1 MECPEPRPKLVLGWP
16 VSGTCRP
23 IRRRRRPGL
32 ASRAEP
38 ELRSPQVATAVQL
51 LHGRFLTPLAFALVY
66 SIRLAG
72 RARTQAQICRW
83 CYARGSNSAGEVTF
97 AMELAVSGVI
107 GLLFGSVIAWLGLR
121 SRTAGLSARLTFTEK
136 ELAAEKARLARLQ
149 QDSTELL
156 IGKARAESALQ
167 AERKTSTEKIELVT
181 RASEELRN
189 AFKAMASDA
198 LKSNNSSF
206 LVIAQETL
214 KRFQS
219 EARGDL
225 EARQKAVADMVA
237 PVRESLTKVDEKI
250 QQMEVARGDA
260 YGALRAQVQ
269 SLITTQKEL
278 QSETGNLV
286 RALRPPN
293 VRGRWGEIQL
303 RRVVEIAGMLSYCDF
318 TEQETVTTET
328 GRLRPDLVVKLPGG
342 KHVVVDA
349 KTPLQAFLDAFETTD
364 EDDRRACLANHAR
377 QVRDHMKT
385 LSGKNY
391 WEQFE
396 ATPEFVVMFLPGETF
411 FSAALEQDPG
421 LIEQGVLQRVIPASP
436 TTLIALLKAINY
448 GWNQEKLARNA
459 KKISDLGKELHD
471 RLRLLAGHITSV
483 GTGLDRA
490 VECYNKAV
498 GSLESRVLVSA
509 RKFAELG
516 ASVAEDIPELE
527 PIETTARAL
536 SFDWDEDDAASDGL
550 PSPIVDDKRKV
561 G

>member
-1 MECPEPRPKLVLGWP
+1 
-16 VSGTCRP
+16 
-23 IRRRRRPGL
+23 
-32 ASRAEP
+32 
-38 ELRSPQVATAVQL
+38 
-51 LHGRFLTPLAFALVY
+51 
-66 SIRLAG
+66 
-72 RARTQAQICRW
+72 
-83 CYARGSNSAGEVTF
+83 
-97 AMELAVSGVI
+97 MELVTSAVV
-107 GLLFGSVIAWLGLR
+107 GLLFGSMIAWLVLR
-121 SRTAGLSARLTFTEK
+121 SKAAASNARLSLMEK
-136 ELAAEKARLARLQ
+136 ELTAAKADLARLQ
-149 QDSTELL
+149 QAHTELVA
-156 IGKARAESALQ
+156 GKARLESALES
-167 AERKTSTEKIELVT
+167 ERKTSTEKMELVT

-189 AFKAMASDA
+189 AFKAMAADA
-198 LKSNNSSF
+198 LKSNNQQF
-206 LVIAQETL
+206 LALARENL
-214 KRFQS
+214 ERFQS

-225 EARQKAVADMVA
+225 EGRQKAVADMVA
-237 PVRESLTKVDEKI
+237 PVRESLSKVDAEI
-250 QQMEVARGDA
+250 QQMEVARGAA
-260 YGALRAQVQ
+260 YAGLHAQVQ
-269 SLITTQKEL
+269 SLITTQAKL

-286 RALRPPN
+286 RALRTPN

-318 TEQETVTTET
+318 TEQESVTTES

-364 EDDRRACLANHAR
+364 EDARRACLANHAR
-377 QVRDHMKT
+377 QVRDHMNT
-385 LSGKNY
+385 LSGKKY
-391 WEQFE
+391 WEQFD

-411 FSAALEQDPG
+411 FSAALEQDSS
-421 LIEQGVLQRVIPASP
+421 LIEHGVLNRVIPASP

-459 KKISDLGKELHD
+459 QRISALGKELHD

-490 VECYNKAV
+490 VESYNKAV

-516 ASVAEDIPELE
+516 ASVADDIPELE

-536 SFDWDEDDAASDGL
+536 SFEWDEDAPPEAAADE
-550 PSPIVDDKRKV
+550 RKA

>member
-1 MECPEPRPKLVLGWP
+1 
-16 VSGTCRP
+16 
-23 IRRRRRPGL
+23 
-32 ASRAEP
+32 
-38 ELRSPQVATAVQL
+38 
-51 LHGRFLTPLAFALVY
+51 
-66 SIRLAG
+66 
-72 RARTQAQICRW
+72 
-83 CYARGSNSAGEVTF
+83 
-97 AMELAVSGVI
+97 MELGISGAI
-107 GLLFGSVIAWLGLR
+107 GLLFGVLLAWLAVGSR
-121 SRTAGLSARLTFTEK
+121 SATLQARLSLTEK
-136 ELAAEKARLARLQ
+136 ELAVIKADLAQLSLDQRDLLESRARL
-149 QDSTELL
+149 
-156 IGKARAESALQ
+156 ESSLES
-167 AERKTSTEKIELVT
+167 ERKTSSEKLELLT
-181 RASEELRN
+181 KAGDRAAADLQN
-189 AFKAMASDA
+189 AFKGLAADA

-206 LVIAQETL
+206 LQIAQETL

-219 EARGDL
+219 EAKGDL
-225 EARQKAVADMVA
+225 DARQRAVADLVT
-237 PVRESLTKVDEKI
+237 PVRESLSKVDAQI
-250 QQMEVARGDA
+250 QQMEIARGEA
-260 YGALRAQVQ
+260 YGDLKAQVQ

-286 RALRPPN
+286 RALRTPN

-318 TEQETVTTET
+318 AEQETITGES

-364 EDDRRACLANHAR
+364 EETRRSCLATHAR

-385 LSGKNY
+385 LSSKNY

-436 TTLIALLKAINY
+436 TTLIALLKAVAY

-459 KKISDLGKELHD
+459 QQISVLGKELHE
-471 RLRLLAGHITSV
+471 RLRKLAGHITGV
-483 GTGLDRA
+483 GTNLDRA
-490 VECYNKAV
+490 VEAYNQAV
-498 GSLESRVLVSA
+498 GSLENRVLVSA

-516 ASVAEDIPELE
+516 AAVAEGIPELE
-527 PIETTARAL
+527 PIETTSRAL
-536 SFDWDEDDAASDGL
+536 SFEWDEDPPE
-550 PSPIVDDKRKV
+550 PSKNPECKA

>member
-1 MECPEPRPKLVLGWP
+1 
-16 VSGTCRP
+16 
-23 IRRRRRPGL
+23 
-32 ASRAEP
+32 
-38 ELRSPQVATAVQL
+38 
-51 LHGRFLTPLAFALVY
+51 
-66 SIRLAG
+66 
-72 RARTQAQICRW
+72 
-83 CYARGSNSAGEVTF
+83 
-97 AMELAVSGVI
+97 MELGVIGVI
-107 GLLFGSVIAWLGLR
+107 GLLFGSVIAWLVLR
-121 SRTAGLSARLTFTEK
+121 SRTATLTARLSLMEK
-136 ELAAEKARLARLQ
+136 ELAAGKADLARLQ
-149 QDSTELL
+149 QAQTELVA
-156 IGKARAESALQ
+156 GKARLESALD
-167 AERKTSTEKIELVT
+167 AERKTNDEKIALVT
-181 RASEELRN
+181 RASDDLRN

-219 EARGDL
+219 EAQGDL
-225 EARQKAVADMVA
+225 DKRQKAVADLVA
-237 PVRESLTKVDEKI
+237 PVRDSLNKVDEKI

-260 YGALRAQVQ
+260 YGELRAQVQ

-278 QSETGNLV
+278 QSQTGNLV
-286 RALRPPN
+286 QALRTPN

-318 TEQETVTTET
+318 TEQQSVTTET

-342 KHVVVDA
+342 KNVVVDA

-364 EDDRRACLANHAR
+364 EDTRRACLANHAR

-385 LSGKNY
+385 LAGKNY

-396 ATPEFVVMFLPGETF
+396 STPEFVVMFLPGETF

-421 LIEQGVLQRVIPASP
+421 LIEQGVLSRVIPASP
-436 TTLIALLKAINY
+436 TTLIALLKAVNY

-459 KKISDLGKELHD
+459 QQISALGKELHD
-471 RLRLLAGHITSV
+471 RLRLLATHITAV

-490 VECYNKAV
+490 VESYNKAV

-516 ASVAEDIPELE
+516 ASVADEIPELE

-536 SFDWDEDDAASDGL
+536 SFEWDDDGISLDAPQDE
-550 PSPIVDDKRKV
+550 RKA

>member
-1 MECPEPRPKLVLGWP
+1 ME
-16 VSGTCRP
+16 
-23 IRRRRRPGL
+23 PG
-32 ASRAEP
+32 
-38 ELRSPQVATAVQL
+38 V
-51 LHGRFLTPLAFALVY
+51 
-66 SIRLAG
+66 I
-72 RARTQAQICRW
+72 
-83 CYARGSNSAGEVTF
+83 
-97 AMELAVSGVI
+97 GVI
-107 GLLFGSVIAWLGLR
+107 GLLFGSLIAWLALR
-121 SRTAGLSARLTFTEK
+121 SRNAGLNARLSLTEK
-136 ELAAEKARLARLQ
+136 ELAAGKADLARLQ
-149 QDSTELL
+149 EAHTDLVA
-156 IGKARAESALQ
+156 GKARLESALE
-167 AERKTSTEKIELVT
+167 AERKTSNEKIELVT

-206 LVIAQETL
+206 LVIAEETL

-219 EARGDL
+219 QAKGDL
-225 EARQKAVADMVA
+225 DARQKAVADMVA
-237 PVRESLTKVDEKI
+237 PVRESLNKVDAQI

-260 YGALRAQVQ
+260 YGELRAQVQ

-286 RALRPPN
+286 KALRTPN

-318 TEQETVTTET
+318 AEQESVPTET

-342 KHVVVDA
+342 KNVVVDA
-349 KTPLQAFLDAFETTD
+349 KTPLQAFLDACETTD
-364 EDDRRACLANHAR
+364 EDARRVCLANHAR
-377 QVRDHMKT
+377 QVRDHMDT
-385 LSGKNY
+385 LSGKKY

-396 ATPEFVVMFLPGETF
+396 STTPEFVVMFLPGETF
-411 FSAALEQDPG
+411 FSAALEQDSG
-421 LIEQGVLQRVIPASP
+421 LIEHGVLNRVIPASP
-436 TTLIALLKAINY
+436 TTLIALLKAVAY

-459 KKISDLGKELHD
+459 QQISALGKELHD

-490 VECYNKAV
+490 VESYNKAV

-516 ASVAEDIPELE
+516 ASVADDIPELA

-536 SFDWDEDDAASDGL
+536 SFEWDEEL
-550 PSPIVDDKRKV
+550 PPEPAEHERKA

>member
-1 MECPEPRPKLVLGWP
+1 ME
-16 VSGTCRP
+16 
-23 IRRRRRPGL
+23 PG
-32 ASRAEP
+32 
-38 ELRSPQVATAVQL
+38 VV
-51 LHGRFLTPLAFALVY
+51 
-66 SIRLAG
+66 
-72 RARTQAQICRW
+72 
-83 CYARGSNSAGEVTF
+83 
-97 AMELAVSGVI
+97 GVI
-107 GLLFGSVIAWLGLR
+107 GLLFGSLIAWLALR
-121 SRTAGLSARLTFTEK
+121 SRTAGLSARLSLMEK
-136 ELAAEKARLARLQ
+136 ELAAEKASLARVQ
-149 QDSTELL
+149 EAYTELVASR
-156 IGKARAESALQ
+156 ARLESTLES
-167 AERKTSTEKIELVT
+167 ERKTSTEKIELVT

-206 LVIAQETL
+206 LVIAEETL

-219 EARGDL
+219 QARGDL
-225 EARQKAVADMVA
+225 EARQKAVAEMVA
-237 PVRESLTKVDEKI
+237 PVRDSLNKVDAQI
-250 QQMEVARGDA
+250 QQLEVARSDA
-260 YGALRAQVQ
+260 YGELRTQVQ

-286 RALRPPN
+286 RALRTPN

-318 TEQETVTTET
+318 TEQETVTTES

-364 EDDRRACLANHAR
+364 EDARRGCLANHAR
-377 QVRDHMKT
+377 QVRDHMNT
-385 LSGKNY
+385 LSGKKY

-411 FSAALEQDPG
+411 FSAALEQDSG
-421 LIEQGVLQRVIPASP
+421 LIEHGVLNRVIPASP

-459 KKISDLGKELHD
+459 QQISVLGKELHD

-490 VECYNKAV
+490 VESYNKAV

-516 ASVAEDIPELE
+516 ASVADDIPELA

-536 SFDWDEDDAASDGL
+536 SFDWDEDSSL
-550 PSPIVDDKRKV
+550 PETAEDERKA

>member
-1 MECPEPRPKLVLGWP
+1 MEPW
-16 VSGTCRP
+16 
-23 IRRRRRPGL
+23 I
-32 ASRAEP
+32 
-38 ELRSPQVATAVQL
+38 
-51 LHGRFLTPLAFALVY
+51 
-66 SIRLAG
+66 AG
-72 RARTQAQICRW
+72 I
-83 CYARGSNSAGEVTF
+83 V
-97 AMELAVSGVI
+97 
-107 GLLFGSVIAWLGLR
+107 GLLFGSVLAWLALR
-121 SRTAGLSARLTFTEK
+121 SRTAALTARLPLMEK
-136 ELAAEKARLARLQ
+136 ELAAGKADLARLQ
-149 QDSTELL
+149 QAQTDLVAA
-156 IGKARAESALQ
+156 KARLESDLAS
-167 AERKTSTEKIELVT
+167 ERRSNAEKIELVT

-206 LVIAQETL
+206 LVIAEETL

-219 EARGDL
+219 QARGDL
-225 EARQKAVADMVA
+225 EARQKAVADLVA
-237 PVRESLTKVDEKI
+237 PVRDSLNKVDAQI

-260 YGALRAQVQ
+260 YGELRAQVQ

-286 RALRPPN
+286 RALRTPN

-318 TEQETVTTET
+318 TEQESVTTET

-342 KHVVVDA
+342 KNVVVDA
-349 KTPLQAFLDAFETTD
+349 KTPLQAFLDAFETND
-364 EDDRRACLANHAR
+364 EETRRACLANHAR

-385 LSGKNY
+385 LAGKNY
-391 WEQFE
+391 WEQFDP
-396 ATPEFVVMFLPGETF
+396 TPEFVVMFLPGETF
-411 FSAALEQDPG
+411 FSAALEQDSS
-421 LIEQGVLQRVIPASP
+421 LIEQGVLSRVIPASP
-436 TTLIALLKAINY
+436 TTLIALLKAVNY

-459 KKISDLGKELHD
+459 QQISALGKELHD
-471 RLRLLAGHITSV
+471 RLRLLAGHITQV

-490 VECYNKAV
+490 VESYNKAV

-516 ASVAEDIPELE
+516 ASVADDIPELE

-536 SFDWDEDDAASDGL
+536 SFEWDEEDIAPEAPEDE
-550 PSPIVDDKRKV
+550 RKA

>member
-1 MECPEPRPKLVLGWP
+1 MEP
-16 VSGTCRP
+16 VIT
-23 IRRRRRPGL
+23 
-32 ASRAEP
+32 
-38 ELRSPQVATAVQL
+38 
-51 LHGRFLTPLAFALVY
+51 
-66 SIRLAG
+66 
-72 RARTQAQICRW
+72 
-83 CYARGSNSAGEVTF
+83 
-97 AMELAVSGVI
+97 GVI
-107 GLLFGSVIAWLGLR
+107 GLLFGSVIAWLALH
-121 SRTAGLSARLTFTEK
+121 SRTASLSARLSMTEK
-136 ELAAEKARLARLQ
+136 ELAAEKADLARLQ
-149 QDSTELL
+149 QAHTDLVA
-156 IGKARAESALQ
+156 GKARLESALE
-167 AERKTSTEKIELVT
+167 AERKTSNEKIELIT
-181 RASEELRN
+181 HASEELRN

-198 LKSNNSSF
+198 LETNNLSF
-206 LVIAQETL
+206 LTL
-214 KRFQS
+214 AKERLERFQT
-219 EARGDL
+219 EAKGDL
-225 EARQKAVADMVA
+225 DARQKAVADMVA
-237 PVRESLTKVDEKI
+237 PVRDSLSKVDEKI

-260 YGALRAQVQ
+260 YGELRAQVQ

-286 RALRPPN
+286 KALRTPN

-318 TEQETVTTET
+318 AEQESVTTES

-364 EDDRRACLANHAR
+364 EDARRVCLANHAR
-377 QVRDHMKT
+377 QVRDHMNT
-385 LSGKNY
+385 LSGKKY

-411 FSAALEQDPG
+411 FSAALEQDSG
-421 LIEQGVLQRVIPASP
+421 LIEHGVLNRVIPASP

-459 KKISDLGKELHD
+459 QQISALGKELHD

-490 VECYNKAV
+490 VESYNKAV

-516 ASVAEDIPELE
+516 ASVADDIPELA
-527 PIETTARAL
+527 PVETTARAL
-536 SFDWDEDDAASDGL
+536 SFDWDEEL
-550 PSPIVDDKRKV
+550 PPEPAEHERKA

>member
-1 MECPEPRPKLVLGWP
+1 ME
-16 VSGTCRP
+16 
-23 IRRRRRPGL
+23 PG
-32 ASRAEP
+32 
-38 ELRSPQVATAVQL
+38 V
-51 LHGRFLTPLAFALVY
+51 
-66 SIRLAG
+66 I
-72 RARTQAQICRW
+72 
-83 CYARGSNSAGEVTF
+83 
-97 AMELAVSGVI
+97 GVI
-107 GLLFGSVIAWLGLR
+107 GLLFGSLIAWLGLR
-121 SRTAGLSARLTFTEK
+121 SRTATLNARLSLMEK
-136 ELAAEKARLARLQ
+136 ELAVEKADLARLQ
-149 QDSTELL
+149 QAYTEVVA
-156 IGKARAESALQ
+156 GKARLESALES
-167 AERKTSTEKIELVT
+167 ERKTSNEKVELVT

-189 AFKAMASDA
+189 AFKAMAADA
-198 LKSNNSSF
+198 LKSNNLSF
-206 LVIAQETL
+206 LVLARENL
-214 KRFQS
+214 ERFQT

-225 EARQKAVADMVA
+225 ENRQKAVVDLVT
-237 PVRESLTKVDEKI
+237 PVRDSLNKVDAQI
-250 QQMEVARGDA
+250 QQLEVERGKA
-260 YGALRAQVQ
+260 YSALHTQVQ

-286 RALRPPN
+286 RALRTPN

-318 TEQETVTTET
+318 TEQQSVTTET

-342 KHVVVDA
+342 KNVVVDA

-364 EDDRRACLANHAR
+364 EETRRACLANHAR

-385 LSGKNY
+385 LAGKNY
-391 WEQFE
+391 WEQFDP
-396 ATPEFVVMFLPGETF
+396 TPEFVVMFLPGETF

-421 LIEQGVLQRVIPASP
+421 LIEQGVLNHVIPASP
-436 TTLIALLKAINY
+436 TTLIALLKAVAY

-459 KKISDLGKELHD
+459 QQISLLGKELHD
-471 RLRLLAGHITSV
+471 RLRLLTTHITAM

-490 VECYNKAV
+490 VESYNKTV

-536 SFDWDEDDAASDGL
+536 SFEWGDED
-550 PSPIVDDKRKV
+550 SPEAPEEEGRKA

>member
-1 MECPEPRPKLVLGWP
+1 ME
-16 VSGTCRP
+16 
-23 IRRRRRPGL
+23 PG
-32 ASRAEP
+32 
-38 ELRSPQVATAVQL
+38 V
-51 LHGRFLTPLAFALVY
+51 
-66 SIRLAG
+66 I
-72 RARTQAQICRW
+72 
-83 CYARGSNSAGEVTF
+83 
-97 AMELAVSGVI
+97 GVI
-107 GLLFGSVIAWLGLR
+107 GLLFGSLIAWLVLR
-121 SRTAGLSARLTFTEK
+121 SRTATLTARLSLMEK
-136 ELAAEKARLARLQ
+136 ELAAGKADLARLQ
-149 QDSTELL
+149 QAQTELVA
-156 IGKARAESALQ
+156 GKARLESALE
-167 AERKTSTEKIELVT
+167 AERKTNDEKIALVT
-181 RASEELRN
+181 RASDDLRN

-198 LKSNNSSF
+198 LKNNNSSF

-219 EARGDL
+219 EAQGDL
-225 EARQKAVADMVA
+225 DKRQKAVAELVA
-237 PVRESLTKVDEKI
+237 PVRDSLNKVDEKI

-260 YGALRAQVQ
+260 YGELRAQVQ

-278 QSETGNLV
+278 QSQTGNLV
-286 RALRPPN
+286 QALRTPN

-318 TEQETVTTET
+318 TEQQSVTTET

-342 KHVVVDA
+342 KNVVVDA

-364 EDDRRACLANHAR
+364 EETRRACLANHAR

-385 LSGKNY
+385 LAGKNY

-396 ATPEFVVMFLPGETF
+396 STPEFVVMFLPGETF

-421 LIEQGVLQRVIPASP
+421 LIEQGVLSRVIPASP
-436 TTLIALLKAINY
+436 TTLIALLKAVNY

-459 KKISDLGKELHD
+459 KHISDLGKELHD
-471 RLRLLAGHITSV
+471 RLRLLAAHIAAV

-490 VECYNKAV
+490 VESYNKAV

-516 ASVAEDIPELE
+516 ASVADDIPELE

-536 SFDWDEDDAASDGL
+536 SFEWDQDDVSTDVSDV
-550 PSPIVDDKRKV
+550 PQDERKA

>member
-1 MECPEPRPKLVLGWP
+1 ME
-16 VSGTCRP
+16 
-23 IRRRRRPGL
+23 PG
-32 ASRAEP
+32 
-38 ELRSPQVATAVQL
+38 VA
-51 LHGRFLTPLAFALVY
+51 
-66 SIRLAG
+66 
-72 RARTQAQICRW
+72 
-83 CYARGSNSAGEVTF
+83 
-97 AMELAVSGVI
+97 GVI
-107 GLLFGSVIAWLGLR
+107 GLLFGSVIAWLVLR
-121 SRTAGLSARLTFTEK
+121 SRTAALNARLSLMEK
-136 ELAAEKARLARLQ
+136 ELAVEKADLARLQ
-149 QDSTELL
+149 QAHTELVA
-156 IGKARAESALQ
+156 GKARLESALES
-167 AERKTSTEKIELVT
+167 ERKTSNEKIELVT

-198 LKSNNSSF
+198 LKSNNLSF
-206 LVIAQETL
+206 LVLAKESL
-214 KRFQS
+214 ERFQT

-225 EARQKAVADMVA
+225 ENRQKAVAEMVA
-237 PVRESLTKVDEKI
+237 PVRDSLNKVDAQI

-260 YGALRAQVQ
+260 YGELRAQVQ

-286 RALRPPN
+286 RALRTPN

-318 TEQETVTTET
+318 TEQESVTTET

-342 KHVVVDA
+342 KNVVVDA

-364 EDDRRACLANHAR
+364 EETRRACLANHAR

-385 LSGKNY
+385 LAAKNY

-436 TTLIALLKAINY
+436 TTLIALLKAVAY

-459 KKISDLGKELHD
+459 QQISALGKELHD

-490 VECYNKAV
+490 VESYNKAV

-516 ASVAEDIPELE
+516 ASVAEDIPELD
-527 PIETTARAL
+527 PIETTTRTL
-536 SFDWDEDDAASDGL
+536 SFEWDDEDVATDSAQDE
-550 PSPIVDDKRKV
+550 RKA